1 MNAHIGTTYDAYA
14 VDQRYAR
21 FSEVLRRH
29 AISGDASFWDLQCHV
44 CRRYMVNHACGPSWK
59 AVYEGRT
66 IALIS
71 TLMWTLALTHV
82 ILTLKLALDSF
93 VDDAHGLESMYDAL
107 TYQSLWFH
115 SRLGRT
121 RFVIYVTQTLIGNAF
136 MIFRVFIVWGGRST
150 IIAIPALFVVS
161 DAVAG
166 YMSID
171 VAFSAFMPLVF
182 FCLSFFTNVLCS
194 GALSLFSASVN
205 LLN

>member
-14 VDQRYAR
+14 INAMRDFLRSYVAMLYLEMLLFGTFSVTYAAGIWSIMRVD
-21 FSEVLRRH
+21 H
-29 AISGDASFWDLQCHV
+29 PGK
-44 CRRYMVNHACGPSWK
+44 PSTK
-59 AVYEGRT
+59 DRT